1 MFTMAPLWARMAFAA
16 PVTAMLP
23 PQTSSS
29 PSTTRTAVLSAELRF
44 PLSMRSVPLV
54 SWMSSFMQFVLLVSV
69 TPDIMFSVRLPP
81 EMSCRGE
88 ESA

>member
-1 MFTMAPLWARMAFAA
+1 MAPLWARMAFAA

-54 SWMSSFMQFVLLVSV
+54 SWMSSFMLLVSV